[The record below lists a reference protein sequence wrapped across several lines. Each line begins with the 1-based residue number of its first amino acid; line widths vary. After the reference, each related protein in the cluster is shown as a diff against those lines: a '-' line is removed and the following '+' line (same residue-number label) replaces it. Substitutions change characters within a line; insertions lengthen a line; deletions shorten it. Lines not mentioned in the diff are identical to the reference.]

1 LERAGGGV
9 DRRLEAVR
17 GNQEARLKNFEHWS
31 IRYKLLSLLLL
42 LGVMTFAV
50 TGTIAYIK
58 YLNALKKDVMNQLT
72 GVNRAKQFQI
82 ESYYR
87 TIHNH
92 AQTLSDDQMFID
104 AMREFRAAY
113 LKMDKAPIPAGALD
127 GVREDYRNH
136 FYPDMQR
143 LKMARPRMEEYLPFT
158 SAAIQLQYLYI
169 VKNPN
174 PQGHRDELGV

>member
-1 LERAGGGV
+1 M
-9 DRRLEAVR
+9 RRFA
-17 GNQEARLKNFEHWS
+17 HWS

-58 YLNALKKDVMNQLT
+58 YLSALKNDVMNQLT
-72 GVNRAKQFQI
+72 GVTRSKAFQI
-82 ESYYR
+82 EAYYR

-92 AQTLSDDQMFID
+92 TETLSDDRMFIE

-113 LKMDKAPIPAGALD
+113 RKMDNAPIPADALNA
-127 GVREDYRNH
+127 VREDYLDK
-136 FYPDMQR
+136 FYPELQR
-143 LKMARPRMEEYLPFT
+143 LKMARPRVEDYLPFT
-158 SAAIQLQYLYI
+158 PAALELQYLYI

-174 PQGHRDELGV
+174 PAGHRDQLADAGDGSD